1 MTAVALIPALVITAG
16 LPQRASARREP
27 GLAEGTAAAPT
38 PTAPSVAPVPVAPA
52 AVAPEPVAVAA
63 EAVDVAPS
71 VATVPAPSVPPPVLV
86 ATTAPTCCAAPPGP
100 SRSLRDAR
108 GMIAGGAV
116 MFTLVYGFT
125 ALGGAVAIDR
135 ARKSRPPGSPAPH
148 AGREAYGRALL
159 VPLVGPFLAMPRT
172 HSATDRWLDA
182 AAGVLQLGGAV
193 FTLVGVAQARRIRM
207 FERFRMSAGMQAG
220 GAQLS
225 FSGRF

>member
-1 MTAVALIPALVITAG
+1 MTAVASISALVVTAG

-38 PTAPSVAPVPVAPA
+38 PTAPSVAPVPVAAAVAAPA
-52 AVAPEPVAVAA
+52 AVTA
-63 EAVDVAPS
+63 APS
-71 VATVPAPSVPPPVLV
+71 VATVPAATVPPPVVV
-86 ATTAPTCCAAPPGP
+86 AATAPTCCAAPPAP
-100 SRSLRDAR
+100 TTSLREAR
-108 GMIAGGAV
+108 GMIVGGAV